1 MNQVLP
7 SKTHRVDSKQDYGP
21 KVRTNLTLKGS
32 SYRIVNLIFYVGG
45 ASHFWRVSPS
55 GSNTSGPPCPA
66 LNFASRLVGL
76 VVKASAPRTE
86 DPGFESRL
94 RRELSRVESY

>member
-32 SYRIVNLIFYVGG
+32 SYRVVNLIFYECRDNEGG
-45 ASHFWRVSPS
+45 DDHRLLFH
-55 GSNTSGPPCPA
+55 GNNPCA
-66 LNFASRLVGL
+66 RN
-76 VVKASAPRTE
+76 
-86 DPGFESRL
+86 
-94 RRELSRVESY
+94 

>member
-32 SYRIVNLIFYVGG
+32 SYRVVNLIFYALGVLGSALEVIGPVPEVSQPGG
-45 ASHFWRVSPS
+45 
-55 GSNTSGPPCPA
+55 
-66 LNFASRLVGL
+66 
-76 VVKASAPRTE
+76 
-86 DPGFESRL
+86 
-94 RRELSRVESY
+94 